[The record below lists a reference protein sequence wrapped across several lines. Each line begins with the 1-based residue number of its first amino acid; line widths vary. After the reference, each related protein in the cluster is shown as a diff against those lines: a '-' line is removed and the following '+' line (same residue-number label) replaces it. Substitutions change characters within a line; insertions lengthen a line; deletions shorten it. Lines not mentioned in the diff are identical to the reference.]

1 MEPTPEMDDDLRP
14 EYDLSQ
20 LKGGVRG
27 KYAQRFGKKAES
39 YETTAG
45 KLEEFE
51 VAQFL
56 QRACLEIEPIL
67 RASVLPLLVK
77 YQGRLAQ
84 LGTGT
89 LFQVADA
96 SFIVT
101 ASHVVEEAA
110 KRRLP
115 LFTFDCVETGQ
126 AISLQ
131 QADFQ
136 AYTEPLVDVAIARLS
151 NEIVRAMPNRR
162 FLSVHQTDRA
172 SRRPENATYLVHGY
186 PEVGFTETLTEF
198 KLGFQ
203 PFVALTTL
211 FTGDAPA
218 ETQSKLHLLL
228 RNSTGATDVMTGAD
242 MPLPER
248 LHGISG
254 CSVWRLHYEGLS
266 LKHWTPN
273 DAAIVAVQTGTYGK
287 EIIRATRWSVV
298 NRLIRESYPDLAG
311 PLSLVLPTPGQRQMT
326 GI

>member
-162 FLSVHQTDRA
+162 FLSVHQTERDLPRPRLSGGWLHGNPDRVQTRIPTLCCIDNLVHWRRACRNAVEAPPPTSELDGCNRRHDRRGHAA
-172 SRRPENATYLVHGY
+172 SRTSARNQRVQCLATSLRGIV
-186 PEVGFTETLTEF
+186 PETL
-198 KLGFQ
+198 
-203 PFVALTTL
+203 
-211 FTGDAPA
+211 DAKRCCDRCCPD
-218 ETQSKLHLLL
+218 
-228 RNSTGATDVMTGAD
+228 RD
-242 MPLPER
+242 
-248 LHGISG
+248 
-254 CSVWRLHYEGLS
+254 
-266 LKHWTPN
+266 
-273 DAAIVAVQTGTYGK
+273 
-287 EIIRATRWSVV
+287 IR
-298 NRLIRESYPDLAG
+298 
-311 PLSLVLPTPGQRQMT
+311 
-326 GI
+326 